1 MTAQKPKSRIMILAG
16 LTAMVLANLFPGQT
30 KTPAEKYKAL
40 LGTWDIRQKG
50 TDYAT
55 VFVFTL
61 EKGVLKG
68 IYDPSKMA
76 AKMTDLTFENNTVQ
90 FTVTSALWTLGVT
103 AVIDGDSLS
112 GQESWDWG
120 EEIHNITGKKRTA

>member
-1 MTAQKPKSRIMILAG
+1 MAG
-16 LTAMVLANLFPGQT
+16 LTALALANLFPGQT

-40 LGTWDIRQKG
+40 LGTWDTRRKG
-50 TDYAT
+50 TDFTT

-68 IYDPSKMA
+68 IYDPSMMA

-103 AVIDGDSLS
+103 AVIDGDNLS

-120 EEIHNITGKKRTA
+120 EEIHNITGKKRTT